1 MLSVILFK
9 LKRIDMAHS
18 SVVVF
23 GLKEN
28 KKNAEDVISLL
39 SSINCGIT
47 FNKVNHL
54 DKPRAVKPGV
64 KEYNYYV
71 RPSLV
76 ELQQQL

>member
-1 MLSVILFK
+1 MLSVMLFK
-9 LKRIDMAHS
+9 LKRIDMVHS

-28 KKNAEDVISLL
+28 KKNAEDLSSLL
-39 SSINCGIT
+39 TSINWCIT
-47 FNKVNHL
+47 FNKVKHL

-64 KEYNYYV
+64 KKYV

-76 ELQQQL
+76 ELQQQP